1 MPARSPKPKPVR
13 QNLTVPAALAVEAH
27 RVTKAEPGVRDELE
41 ARENLKTA
49 YRRFMKEQEPA
60 RKKDAGRDLIRAIF
74 GKDAVSEDSLR

>member
-1 MPARSPKPKPVR
+1 
-13 QNLTVPAALAVEAH
+13 VP
-27 RVTKAEPGVRDELE
+27 RLE
-41 ARENLKTA
+41 ARENVKTA